1 MNIIEAIE
9 EKQSESKLLAF
20 LMSNWRDNRI
30 DQNYYRSLLNKYSE
44 EMKNE
49 HNRSIQKQI

>member
-9 EKQSESKLLAF
+9 EKESESKLLAF
-20 LMSNWRDNRI
+20 LMSNWRDHRI

-49 HNRSIQKQI
+49 HSRSNAKVF

>member
-9 EKQSESKLLAF
+9 EKESESKLLAF
-20 LMSNWRDNRI
+20 LMSNWRDHRI

-49 HNRSIQKQI
+49 HNRSNAKG

>member
-9 EKQSESKLLAF
+9 EKESESKLLAF
-20 LMSNWRDNRI
+20 LMSNRRDHRI

-49 HNRSIQKQI
+49 FY